1 MLLVNKHMTDR
12 LNISQQFYNDLKA
25 FIGTKVE
32 NPEDV
37 NDILQDS
44 LYKAQKNIHL
54 LKKDS
59 KFTSWLYQIIRNSII
74 DFYRKKRVNIDI
86 DEANIEDQN
95 WQIDENDNKQLSKC
109 LKSLI
114 EELPDNYRDALLLF
128 EISGMGLKD
137 LSTHLS
143 LTISGTKSRIQR
155 GREKL
160 REIILKCCTVNT
172 DKYGNVVNHKC
183 NKASTG
189 CC

>member
-1 MLLVNKHMTDR
+1 MLLNNKMTDSFV
-12 LNISQQFYNDLKA
+12 ITQQFYNDLKA
-25 FIGTKVE
+25 FIRTKVE

-54 LKKDS
+54 LKQNT
-59 KFTSWLYQIIRNSII
+59 KFNSWLYQIVRNSIV
-74 DFYRKKRVNIDI
+74 DFYRKKRINFNIDELDI
-86 DEANIEDQN
+86 QDEDKD
-95 WQIDENDNKQLSKC
+95 IDENDNKQLSKC

-128 EISGMGLKD
+128 EISGMGVKD

-160 REIILKCCTVNT
+160 REIILECCTVNT